1 LARDDAPSERR
12 VHTTGAS
19 SADTASAGKPD
30 IEPVTVDFGS
40 RRPLPDPVV
49 VIEAR
54 HGWRELGLAELWSH
68 RELMYFFVWRDLKVR
83 YRQTVFGALWAV
95 MQPVLL
101 MVVFTVSV
109 GRLPGVGPA
118 NVPYPLFAFAGLVP
132 WTLFASSL
140 AGASNSLVSSESIIT
155 KVYFPRLLLPFA
167 AVGSFLIDFAIAMV
181 VLVVLML
188 YFGVAPT
195 IAVLWLLPLT
205 LFALVTALGVGT
217 WLAAVNVR
225 YRDVKYVVPFLTQT
239 LMFLS
244 PVIYASTL
252 IPEGWQW
259 LYALNP
265 MTGVLEGFR
274 WALLGGPRPDELIL
288 VSAMASV
295 LVFISALIYFRRT
308 EQTFADVI

>member
-1 LARDDAPSERR
+1 MLEPATAGNSGHRPPLDA
-12 VHTTGAS
+12 
-19 SADTASAGKPD
+19 
-30 IEPVTVDFGS
+30 
-40 RRPLPDPVV
+40 VV

-54 HGWRELGLAELWSH
+54 HGWRELGLAELWSN

-109 GRLPGVGPA
+109 GQLQGVGA
-118 NVPYPLFAFAGLVP
+118 AGIPYPLFAFAGLVP

-167 AVGSFLIDFAIAMV
+167 AIGSFLIDFLIAMV
-181 VLVVLML
+181 VLVLLML
-188 YFGVAPT
+188 YFGVAVT
-195 IAVLWLLPLT
+195 ISVLWIPVFTLL
-205 LFALVTALGVGT
+205 AIVTALGAGT

-225 YRDVKYVVPFLTQT
+225 YRDVKYVVPFLTQA

-244 PVIYASTL
+244 PVIYASSL
-252 IPEGWQW
+252 IPERWQW

-274 WALLGGPRPDELIL
+274 WALLGGPRPDQLIV
-288 VSAMASV
+288 VSATASV
-295 LVFISALIYFRRT
+295 LIFVSALVYFRRT

>member
-1 LARDDAPSERR
+1 MLAAAVVLRITATRHAQKWNGSTEDWMLLSTGSTPEAGPRR
-12 VHTTGAS
+12 Q
-19 SADTASAGKPD
+19 PP
-30 IEPVTVDFGS
+30 E
-40 RRPLPDPVV
+40 PVV

-68 RELMYFFVWRDLKVR
+68 RELLYFLVWRDLKVR
-83 YRQTVFGALWAV
+83 YRQTVFGASWAV

-101 MVVFTVSV
+101 MLVFTATV

-118 NVPYPLFAFAGLVP
+118 GLPYPLFAFAGLVP

-140 AGASNSLVSSESIIT
+140 ASASNSLVNSESIIT

-167 AVGSFLIDFAIAMV
+167 AVGSFLVDFAIAMV

-188 YFGVAPT
+188 YFGVAPS
-195 IAVLWLLPLT
+195 IAVVWLPVFT
-205 LFALVTALGVGT
+205 LFALITALGVGT
-217 WLAAVNVR
+217 WLSAVNVR

-239 LMFLS
+239 WMFAS

-252 IPEGWQW
+252 IPKEWQW

-274 WALLGGPRPDELIL
+274 WALLGGPRPDDLIV
-288 VSAMASV
+288 VSALASV
-295 LVFISALIYFRRT
+295 VVFASSLMYFRRT

>member
-1 LARDDAPSERR
+1 MARDTAPSENRGHR
-12 VHTTGAS
+12 PPL
-19 SADTASAGKPD
+19 DT
-30 IEPVTVDFGS
+30 
-40 RRPLPDPVV
+40 VV

-54 HGWRELGLAELWSH
+54 HGWRELGLAELWSN

-109 GRLPGVGPA
+109 GQLQGVGA
-118 NVPYPLFAFAGLVP
+118 AGIPYPLFAFAGLVP

-167 AVGSFLIDFAIAMV
+167 AIGSFLIDFLIAMV
-181 VLVVLML
+181 VLVLLML

-195 IAVLWLLPLT
+195 ISIVWIPVFTLL
-205 LFALVTALGVGT
+205 AIVTALGVGT

-225 YRDVKYVVPFLTQT
+225 YRDVKYVVPFLTQA

-244 PVIYASTL
+244 PVIYSSSL
-252 IPEGWQW
+252 IPERWQW

-274 WALLGGPRPDELIL
+274 WALLGGPRPDQMIV
-288 VSAMASV
+288 VSATASV
-295 LVFISALIYFRRT
+295 LVFVSALVYFRRT

>member
-1 LARDDAPSERR
+1 M
-12 VHTTGAS
+12 
-19 SADTASAGKPD
+19 TASLG
-30 IEPVTVDFGS
+30 IEPESKGP
-40 RRPLPDPVV
+40 RGEPEEPVI

-54 HGWRELGLAELWSH
+54 HGWRELGLGELWSH
-68 RELMYFFVWRDLKVR
+68 RELMFFFVWRDLKVR

-109 GRLPGVGPA
+109 GRLPGIGPA
-118 NVPYPLFAFAGLVP
+118 GIPYPLFAFAGLVP

-140 AGASNSLVSSESIIT
+140 TGASNSLVSSESIIT

-167 AVGSFLIDFAIAMV
+167 AVGSFLVDFFIAMV
-181 VLVVLML
+181 VLGLLML
-188 YFGVAPT
+188 YFGAVPS
-195 IAVLWLLPLT
+195 IAIVWLPLLT
-205 LFALVTALGVGT
+205 VFALVTALGVGT
-217 WLAAVNVR
+217 WLAAINVR

-239 LMFLS
+239 WMFAS

-252 IPEGWQW
+252 IPKEWHW

-274 WALLGGPRPDELIL
+274 WALIGGQRPDELIL
-288 VSAMASV
+288 VSAAASV
-295 LVFISALIYFRRT
+295 LIFASALIYFRHT